1 LELSLIFIKRGI
13 IMTKFGLD
21 VLISDFPKELAGK
34 RVGLVCHAA
43 SIDSSYQHAIDIL
56 AKGGQCRLAAV
67 FGPQHG
73 LFGQTQD
80 NMIEW
85 ESGGTAHP
93 VYNIP
98 VHSLYG
104 EHRKPTPKMLDGLDA
119 LLFDVQDV
127 GARPY
132 TYVWTLK
139 HCMEAC
145 ADKGIPVWVLDRPNP
160 IGCVGVDGPMLS
172 PGFFSFVGG
181 GEIPLCHRMTMGEMA
196 LLIKKLYVSNS
207 DLNIIWM
214 DNWLRGSLWS
224 DTGLPWVLPSPN
236 MPTLDTAVVYP
247 GQVLLE
253 ATNISEG
260 RGTTRPFELFGAPF
274 INAIDVIGI
283 LQKQNLPG
291 CLFREHNFI
300 PTFHK
305 WAGEFCGGIQI
316 HVTDAKTF
324 RPVQTTAAFFSALVK
339 LYGDKFKFKDP
350 PYEYEYDKMPFDIL
364 TGDTSMRES
373 LLAGESAESMR
384 ARWEEDYTEWDDL
397 FMTVAHYPE
406 RSA

>member
-1 LELSLIFIKRGI
+1 
-13 IMTKFGLD
+13 MTKFGLD

-34 RVGLVCHAA
+34 RVGVVCHAA
-43 SIDSSYQHAIDIL
+43 SIDSSYRHIIDVL
-56 AKGGQCRLAAV
+56 AGDGRCGLAAV

-85 ESGGTAHP
+85 ESNALHP
-93 VYNIP
+93 VYGVP
-98 VHSLYG
+98 VYSLYG
-104 EHRKPTPKMLDGLDA
+104 QHRKPTDRMLDGLDV
-119 LLFDVQDV
+119 LIFDVQDV

-132 TYVWTLK
+132 TYIWTLK

-145 ADKGIPVWVLDRPNP
+145 VEKGIPVWVLDRPNP
-160 IGCVGVDGPMLS
+160 IGCVGFDGPMLS
-172 PGFFSFVGG
+172 EDFFSFVGG
-181 GEIPLCHRMTMGEMA
+181 ASIPLCHRMTMGEMA
-196 LLIKKLYVSNS
+196 LFLRDHYVYGAEVNVV
-207 DLNIIWM
+207 WM
-214 DNWLRGSLWS
+214 DGWRRGSLWS

-236 MPTLDTAVVYP
+236 MPTLDTAIVYP

-274 INAIDVIGI
+274 INALDVIGV

-316 HVTDAKTF
+316 HVTDAKLF
-324 RPVQTTAAFFSALVK
+324 RPVQTTAAILAAVIK
-339 LYGDKFKFKDP
+339 LYGNLFKFKDP
-350 PYEYEYDKMPFDIL
+350 PYEYEYEKMPFDIL
-364 TGDTSMRES
+364 AGDTTMRES
-373 LLAGESAESMR
+373 LIAGESAESMR
-384 ARWEEDYTEWDDL
+384 ARWADEYGDWNML
-397 FMTVAHYPE
+397 FETVAYYDE
-406 RSA
+406 